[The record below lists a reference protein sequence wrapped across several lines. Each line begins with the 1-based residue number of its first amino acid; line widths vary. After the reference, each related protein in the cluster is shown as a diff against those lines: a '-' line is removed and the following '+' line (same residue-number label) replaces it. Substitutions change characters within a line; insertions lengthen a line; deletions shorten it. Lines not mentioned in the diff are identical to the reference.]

1 MMNNSSKWLL
11 LSNVLSQLK
20 IQKAKF
26 TMSDD
31 EKDQLIKAMQDLEI
45 DNPKK

>member
-1 MMNNSSKWLL
+1 MKMATIIQRAVSTQNSEGE
-11 LSNVLSQLK
+11 
-20 IQKAKF
+20 F